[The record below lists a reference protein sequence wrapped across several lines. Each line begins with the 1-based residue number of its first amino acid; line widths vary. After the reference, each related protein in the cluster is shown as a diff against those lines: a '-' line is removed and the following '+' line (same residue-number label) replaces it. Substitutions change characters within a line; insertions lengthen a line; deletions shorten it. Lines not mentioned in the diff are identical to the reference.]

1 MINKNKWETHITAL
15 RNFVARTGTTTVPR
29 NHIEPIEENRAVP
42 LGAWVS
48 YVRHRYRKGHL
59 SEAQVQELLAL
70 PNWQWG
76 PFSPGRKSDSKR
88 DAIIRQ
94 RHSNGETLKQIANE
108 YSLTRQRVHQI
119 VRADA

>member
-1 MINKNKWETHITAL
+1 MINKNKWETHIRAL
-15 RNFVARTGTTTVPR
+15 KTFANRTGTARVPR
-29 NHIEPIEENRAVP
+29 NHVEPTDIGEIP

-76 PFSPGRKSDSKR
+76 PFTPGRKSDNER
-88 DAIIRQ
+88 DTAIRQ
-94 RHSNGETLKQIANE
+94 RFSNGETLKQIANE

-119 VRADA
+119 VRSKA